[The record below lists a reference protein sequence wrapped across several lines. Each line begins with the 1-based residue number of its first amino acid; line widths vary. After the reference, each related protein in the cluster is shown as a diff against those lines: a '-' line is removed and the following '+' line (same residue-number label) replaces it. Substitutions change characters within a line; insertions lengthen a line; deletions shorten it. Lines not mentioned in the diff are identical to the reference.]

1 MRLSECER
9 TTFSSQREEMAFNA
23 SRRKPP
29 LRKAPVKI
37 VWLGFSVYFNNHRKR
52 AEQALCDV
60 TATAH
65 GEDGS
70 PPGVGGRLELG

>member
-1 MRLSECER
+1 MHLSECER
-9 TTFSSQREEMAFNA
+9 MTFSSQREEIAFNT

-37 VWLGFSVYFNNHRKR
+37 VWLGFSVNFNLHRKR
-52 AEQALCDV
+52 AEQALCV
-60 TATAH
+60 VAAAVR

-70 PPGVGGRLELG
+70 PLGVGGRLELG